1 MIDENGMV
9 RVSQKTRLI
18 DLCEDDSIDFID
30 MTEGKRDADMEEIHR
45 TADQYTKRENLAWLA
60 NIFQDAQNS
69 FTKHISHSNA
79 VLKRFPDC
87 LVLFQYLEPF
97 IRLIFVQEKIS
108 PSVSRSVKFLV
119 KIGTCVSNGKEFSD
133 LLVEMMLQY
142 CMKYWN
148 SKNRYVRWQICNL
161 AGTLL
166 NELDEE
172 HEIDDE
178 VWELLQKRLL
188 FRLKDKIPQVRK
200 SAAIALNRL
209 QDAELRMNCRVQQG
223 LTELMDHD
231 KHKFVRLEAL
241 KRIDLNPDSLMEI
254 YRRLRDRD
262 DEIRAF
268 AYQRLRKVSF
278 TALSIKDRVTAI
290 STGLKDRNKNV
301 REMCSSLVIDSWF
314 QNMNGDVLKFLN
326 LMDPEQY
333 ESECELIV
341 KHILSNHAEI
351 QCDQPPYRL
360 EELSVESVLYWRIL
374 IEFLKGRND
383 DEGLDRVLPTLSE
396 YTELLQAVKLQEF
409 VAWQLLKMADHLEW
423 FDEFGRASLT
433 EELLSMMKD
442 KLLSNELIPFVAKV
456 LRKCIPDED
465 EYIRQVIETVVNE
478 IRDPIGE
485 HESED
490 VLRKKR
496 VLADKLQSVYEL
508 RDVARKKKREA
519 VDDERFDDA
528 KDAKKAVEDL
538 STHIEILEEEV
549 QKLQRGDQDTW
560 KRILAIIADLLEYTN
575 KPVSH
580 PFLQPLLDT
589 TLNTAI
595 GHKDPEIRE
604 PGLLAFGLYCLL
616 DKETARSYM
625 PLFASVLQHDQLAMK
640 YLALKIVFDI
650 FMVFNFMQGPGA
662 DDDAE
667 YSDRLVELLG
677 IQKGF
682 LTHPDQDLLGCAV
695 EGFCKLL
702 FLNRLPTLHLDVL
715 CHLIL
720 LFFNVRTEEN
730 EHIRQIL
737 AMFFPYYVNLKNSE
751 CKQGNR
757 DLVAAC
763 LMPCLRTV
771 AYASADS
778 PFCNVNITNFAMFI
792 LSLLTEESMKSK
804 LSKESVKSSADVF
817 QVHQE
822 VAFDVLFEIE
832 ANMSSEDILPFCRV
846 LAILTINPNDQPNI
860 KQYKLLVGRIIRK
873 VKKKNCLQYLNRF
886 NKMLQLL
893 DKRPEEKLSYGLL
906 MDLQDRRDRAVL
918 KAKNEYKE
926 YKDTQRS
933 EDEEIDLRLPRK
945 PRKKRKKLHGQRRPM
960 DTSEDLHKPRKKK
973 RVKSPEDMA
982 QSGAQN
988 SSEKA
993 DLLPPAS
1000 NTTKVG
1006 GNAQN
1011 DLELEAKIKEEK
1023 IKQEKQTPINTKREV
1038 VNVKHEVIKVKE
1050 EVLAKTPKQ
1059 RKTSSGIKSS
1069 PYKRR
1074 YSRSRRRKK
1083 KTPAKPKGPLGE
1095 DEEKELYEFIT
1106 SATGVLSSSNDE

>member
-1 MIDENGMV
+1 MINEN
-9 RVSQKTRLI
+9 RINKVSQNTREI
-18 DLCEDDSIDFID
+18 DLCTEERIRFID
-30 MTEGKRDADMEEIHR
+30 LTIANRDNHIQERHR
-45 TADQYTKRENLAWLA
+45 TSDWFTKRENLAWLA
-60 NIFQDAQNS
+60 KIFEDAQNS
-69 FTKHISHSNA
+69 FTQHISHSNA
-79 VLKRFPDC
+79 VLQRFPDC
-87 LVLFQYLEPF
+87 SVLFQYLEPF
-97 IRLIFVQEKIS
+97 IRLILVQEKIS

-119 KIGTCVSNGKEFSD
+119 KIATCVSNGKEFSD

-148 SKNRYVRWQICNL
+148 SKSRYVRWQICNL

-209 QDAELRMNCRVQQG
+209 QDAELRMKCEVQQG

-231 KHKFVRLEAL
+231 KNRFVRLEAL
-241 KRIDLNPDSLMEI
+241 KRIDLNADSLMEI

-262 DEIRAF
+262 DEVRAL

-278 TALSIKDRVTAI
+278 SALSIKDRVNAI
-290 STGLKDRNKNV
+290 STGLKDRNTKV
-301 REMCSSLVIDSWF
+301 RDMCSALVIDSWF
-314 QNMNGDVLKFLN
+314 SSMNGDVLKFIEM
-326 LMDPEQY
+326 MDPEQY
-333 ESECELIV
+333 ESECELII
-341 KHILSNHAEI
+341 KHILSNHSEI

-360 EELSVESVLYWRIL
+360 EELNVESVLYWRIL
-374 IEFLKGRND
+374 VDFLKGRND
-383 DEGLDRVLPTLSE
+383 NEGLDRVLPTLSE

-490 VLRKKR
+490 VLRKKK

-508 RDVARKKKREA
+508 RDIARKKKKEA

-528 KDAKKAVEDL
+528 KVAKKAVEEF
-538 STHIEILEEEV
+538 STHIEILEEEL

-560 KRILAIIADLLEYTN
+560 KRILAIVADLLEYTK
-575 KPVSH
+575 KPVTH

-650 FMVFNFMQGPGA
+650 FMVFNFMEA
-662 DDDAE
+662 KDSDDDAE
-667 YSDRLVELLG
+667 YSERLIELLG

-702 FLNRLPTLHLDVL
+702 FLNRLPRLHLDVL

-720 LFFNVRTEEN
+720 LFFNVHTEEN
-730 EHIRQIL
+730 EHIRQTL
-737 AMFFPYYVNLKNSE
+737 AMFFPYYVNLKNNDS
-751 CKQGNR
+751 KHGNR
-757 DLVAAC
+757 ELVAAC

-771 AYASADS
+771 AYASVDS
-778 PFCNVNITNFAMFI
+778 PFCNVNITNFAEFM
-792 LSLLTEESMKSK
+792 LSLLTEESINPKA
-804 LSKESVKSSADVF
+804 SKENIKSSADVF

-822 VAFDVLFEIE
+822 VAFDILFEIE
-832 ANMSSEDILPFCRV
+832 ANMGNEDILPFCRV
-846 LAILTINPNDQPNI
+846 LAILIIDPKDQHNI
-860 KQYKLLVGRIIRK
+860 KQYKLLVGRIMRK
-873 VKKKNCLQYLNRF
+873 VKKKNCLQYLSRF
-886 NKMLQLL
+886 NRMLLL
-893 DKRPEEKLSYGLL
+893 ADKNPEEKLSYGLL
-906 MDLQDRRDRAVL
+906 MELQDRRDKAVM

-926 YKDTQRS
+926 YKETQRS
-933 EDEEIDLRLPRK
+933 DDEQEEVRLPRK

-960 DTSEDLHKPRKKK
+960 DTSEDFHKPRKKK
-973 RVKSPEDMA
+973 RVKSPKDVA
-982 QSGAQN
+982 QELEQKSA
-988 SSEKA
+988 EKA

-1000 NTTKVG
+1000 NSSNVG
-1006 GNAQN
+1006 ESSQ
-1011 DLELEAKIKEEK
+1011 DFSSSEAKV
-1023 IKQEKQTPINTKREV
+1023 KQEKQIKQEVKKEREV
-1038 VNVKHEVIKVKE
+1038 AKVKE
-1050 EVLAKTPKQ
+1050 EVMKIKQEVQTPKTQ
-1059 RKTSSGIKSS
+1059 MSSPGKSS
-1069 PYKRR
+1069 SPHKRR
-1074 YSRSRRRKK
+1074 YSRSRRRRKRK
-1083 KTPAKPKGPLGE
+1083 AAKPKGPLE
-1095 DEEKELYEFIT
+1095 TDEEKELFQFIT
-1106 SATGVLSSSNDE
+1106 STADFLSLHDDE